1 MITKER
7 FPTSSH
13 EVTNSRGESFDYKKY
28 GIEPI
33 VKSNSLDGDN
43 FSTPHEWTPAGRAEK
58 VNDARDAVAIA
69 FGDKPPA
76 MARQESNTGRQ
87 LLVGEA
93 YKAATDGG
101 IAPTNERASTRQ
113 VFMTGEKITG
123 KLPSHADAERGP
135 QSVDEMFNRRADLL
149 AKGVPEDL
157 VDGIVSGEHNRDRGD
172 NLVQYASRPPVEQ
185 AAYEQPAIREESDEL
200 VSRETSAS
208 AAMPEAK
215 ETPLPPHA
223 EIPKAE
229 TAAAKPPSDP
239 EPKASK
245 ENTPPET
252 ASNESPK
259 VETTEAK
266 PATSNRTAEKNPA
279 EQVEQPDGN
288 QKNTV
293 KSEADVSKSDGK
305 QAAGEKNPAEQV
317 MQPAEDKISPV
328 EAQSDGNQENK
339 LESKADVSKSDGKQA
354 AGEQNTTK
362 PGERQP
368 FDQEKANKWAGD
380 FLRAYSGFLDQNV
393 RAELAD
399 RLKAKGGL
407 NVDRETIQAMYN
419 LAREAGPQSLVWQTE
434 PGSGSAL
441 QQFAGKARRDLQ
453 SIVESL

>member
-101 IAPTNERASTRQ
+101 AAPTNERASTRR

-135 QSVDEMFNRRADLL
+135 QSVDEMLNRRADLL
-149 AKGVPEDL
+149 AKGVPEDM
-157 VDGIVSGEHNRDRGD
+157 VDGIVRGEHNKGRGD
-172 NLVQYASRPPVEQ
+172 NLVQHASRPSVEQ
-185 AAYEQPAIREESDEL
+185 AAYEQPAIREESNEL
-200 VSRETSAS
+200 VSHETSAS
-208 AAMPEAK
+208 DAVPKVE
-215 ETPLPPHA
+215 ETPLPPRA

-229 TAAAKPPSDP
+229 TDAAKSPSEP
-239 EPKASK
+239 ESKASK

-252 ASNESPK
+252 ARNESPK
-259 VETTEAK
+259 AETK
-266 PATSNRTAEKNPA
+266 PATSNRIAEKNPA

-305 QAAGEKNPAEQV
+305 QAAGE
-317 MQPAEDKISPV
+317 
-328 EAQSDGNQENK
+328 
-339 LESKADVSKSDGKQA
+339 
-354 AGEQNTTK
+354 QNTTK

-368 FDQEKANKWAGD
+368 FDQKRANKWAGD
-380 FLRAYSGFLDQNV
+380 FLRAYGRFLDQNV

-399 RLKAKGGL
+399 RLKSKGGL
-407 NVDRETIQAMYN
+407 NVDRETLQAMSK
-419 LAREAGPQSLVWQTE
+419 LAREANPQSPVWQTE
-434 PGSGSAL
+434 PGSGSTIQMA
-441 QQFAGKARRDLQ
+441 ADEARSRLQ

>member
-1 MITKER
+1 MITRER
-7 FPTSSH
+7 IPSH
-13 EVTNSRGESFDYKKY
+13 EAPDNTPGKSFDYEKY
-28 GIEPI
+28 GISPTVE
-33 VKSNSLDGDN
+33 SNSLDGDN

-101 IAPTNERASTRQ
+101 KALTNERASIRR

-135 QSVDEMFNRRADLL
+135 QSVDEMLNRRADLL

-157 VDGIVSGEHNRDRGD
+157 VDGIVRGEHNRDRGD

-185 AAYEQPAIREESDEL
+185 AAYEQSAIREESDEL

-252 ASNESPK
+252 ARNESLK
-259 VETTEAK
+259 AKTTEAK
-266 PATSNRTAEKNPA
+266 PATSDRAAEKNPA

-305 QAAGEKNPAEQV
+305 QAAGE
-317 MQPAEDKISPV
+317 
-328 EAQSDGNQENK
+328 
-339 LESKADVSKSDGKQA
+339 
-354 AGEQNTTK
+354 QNTTK
-362 PGERQP
+362 PGERQ
-368 FDQEKANKWAGD
+368 QRANKWAGD
-380 FLRAYSGFLDQNV
+380 FLRAYGGFLDQNV

-399 RLKAKGGL
+399 RLKSKGGL
-407 NVDRETIQAMYN
+407 NVDAETLQAMYD
-419 LAREAGPQSLVWQTE
+419 LVKKAGPQSPIWQVM
-434 PGSGSAL
+434 PGSGSTIRRA
-441 QQFAGKARRDLQ
+441 ADEARSRLQ

>member
-1 MITKER
+1 MNTKER
-7 FPTSSH
+7 FPSH
-13 EVTNSRGESFDYKKY
+13 EATNSSEQGESFDYEKY
-28 GIEPI
+28 GISPTVE
-33 VKSNSLDGDN
+33 SRSFDN
-43 FSTPHEWTPAGRAEK
+43 NGGTPHEWTPAGRAEK

-101 IAPTNERASTRQ
+101 KAPTNERASIRR

-135 QSVDEMFNRRADLL
+135 QSVDEMLNRRADLL

-157 VDGIVSGEHNRDRGD
+157 VDGIVRGEHNRDRGD

-185 AAYEQPAIREESDEL
+185 AVYEQSAIREEPSEL
-200 VSRETSAS
+200 VSHETSAS
-208 AAMPEAK
+208 TAMPEAK
-215 ETPLPPHA
+215 ETPLPPHV

-229 TAAAKPPSDP
+229 TVVAKPSSEP

-245 ENTPPET
+245 ENTPPKT
-252 ASNESPK
+252 ARNESPK
-259 VETTEAK
+259 VEATETK

-279 EQVEQPDGN
+279 EQVAQPDGN

-293 KSEADVSKSDGK
+293 KSE
-305 QAAGEKNPAEQV
+305 
-317 MQPAEDKISPV
+317 
-328 EAQSDGNQENK
+328 
-339 LESKADVSKSDGKQA
+339 ADVSKSDGKQA

>member
-1 MITKER
+1 MITRER
-7 FPTSSH
+7 LPSH
-13 EVTNSRGESFDYKKY
+13 EAPDNTPGKSFDYEKY
-28 GIEPI
+28 GISPTVE
-33 VKSNSLDGDN
+33 SNSFDN
-43 FSTPHEWTPAGRAEK
+43 DSGMPHEWTPAGRAKK

-76 MARQESNTGRQ
+76 MARQELNAGRQ

-101 IAPTNERASTRQ
+101 IAPTNERAFTRR

-135 QSVDEMFNRRADLL
+135 QSVGEMLDRRANLL

-157 VDGIVSGEHNRDRGD
+157 VDGIVRGEHNRDRGD

-185 AAYEQPAIREESDEL
+185 AVYEQPAIREESNEL
-200 VSRETSAS
+200 VSHETSAS
-208 AAMPEAK
+208 AAMPEAE
-215 ETPLPPHA
+215 ETPLPPRA
-223 EIPKAE
+223 EISKAE
-229 TAAAKPPSDP
+229 TAAAKPSSEP
-239 EPKASK
+239 EPKAPK

-266 PATSNRTAEKNPA
+266 PATNNRTAEKNPA
-279 EQVEQPDGN
+279 EQVAQPAEDKTSLVEQSDGN

-293 KSEADVSKSDGK
+293 KSE
-305 QAAGEKNPAEQV
+305 
-317 MQPAEDKISPV
+317 
-328 EAQSDGNQENK
+328 
-339 LESKADVSKSDGKQA
+339 ADVSKSDGKQA

-368 FDQEKANKWAGD
+368 FDQKKANKWAGD
-380 FLRAYSGFLDQNV
+380 FLRAYGGFLDQNT
-393 RAELAD
+393 RAGLAD

-407 NVDRETIQAMYN
+407 NVDAKTLQAMSDLVRKAN
-419 LAREAGPQSLVWQTE
+419 PQSPIWQTE

-441 QQFAGKARRDLQ
+441 QQFAGRARRDLQ
-453 SIVESL
+453 NIIDSL

>member
-1 MITKER
+1 MNTKER
-7 FPTSSH
+7 FPSH
-13 EVTNSRGESFDYKKY
+13 EATNSSEQGESFDYKKY
-28 GIEPI
+28 GIEPT

-58 VNDARDAVAIA
+58 INDARDAVAIA

-101 IAPTNERASTRQ
+101 AAPTNERASIRR

-135 QSVDEMFNRRADLL
+135 QSVDEMLNRRADLL

-157 VDGIVSGEHNRDRGD
+157 VDGIVRGEHNRDRGD

-185 AAYEQPAIREESDEL
+185 AVYEQPAIREEPSEL
-200 VSRETSAS
+200 VSHETSAS
-208 AAMPEAK
+208 DAVPKVE
-215 ETPLPPHA
+215 ETPLPPRA

-229 TAAAKPPSDP
+229 TDAAKPSSEP
-239 EPKASK
+239 EPKAPK

-252 ASNESPK
+252 ARNESLK
-259 VETTEAK
+259 AKTTEAK
-266 PATSNRTAEKNPA
+266 PATSDRAAEKNPA

-305 QAAGEKNPAEQV
+305 QAAGE
-317 MQPAEDKISPV
+317 
-328 EAQSDGNQENK
+328 
-339 LESKADVSKSDGKQA
+339 
-354 AGEQNTTK
+354 QNTTK
-362 PGERQP
+362 PGERQ
-368 FDQEKANKWAGD
+368 QRANKWAGD

-399 RLKAKGGL
+399 MLKSKGGL
-407 NVDRETIQAMYN
+407 NVDAETLQAMSK
-419 LAREAGPQSLVWQTE
+419 LAKEANPRSPIWQTK

-441 QQFAGKARRDLQ
+441 QKFADRARKNLQ
-453 SIVESL
+453 SIIESL

>member
-7 FPTSSH
+7 FPISSH

-28 GIEPI
+28 DIEPI

-101 IAPTNERASTRQ
+101 IAPTNERASTRR

-135 QSVDEMFNRRADLL
+135 QSVDEMLNRRADLL

-185 AAYEQPAIREESDEL
+185 AVYEQPAIREESNEL
-200 VSRETSAS
+200 VSHETSAS
-208 AAMPEAK
+208 DAVPK
-215 ETPLPPHA
+215 VQETPLPPRA

-229 TAAAKPPSDP
+229 TDATKPSSEP
-239 EPKASK
+239 EPKALT

-252 ASNESPK
+252 ARNESPK
-259 VETTEAK
+259 VEATEAK

-279 EQVEQPDGN
+279 EQVAQPAEDKTSPVEAQSDGN

-305 QAAGEKNPAEQV
+305 QAAGE
-317 MQPAEDKISPV
+317 
-328 EAQSDGNQENK
+328 
-339 LESKADVSKSDGKQA
+339 
-354 AGEQNTTK
+354 QNTTK
-362 PGERQP
+362 PGERQ
-368 FDQEKANKWAGD
+368 QRANKWAGD
-380 FLRAYSGFLDQNV
+380 FLRAYGGFLDQDV

-407 NVDRETIQAMYN
+407 NVDAKTLQAMSK
-419 LAREAGPQSLVWQTE
+419 LAKEANPRSPVWQTK

-441 QQFAGKARRDLQ
+441 QKSADRARRDLQ
-453 SIVESL
+453 SIIESL

>member
-1 MITKER
+1 MITRER
-7 FPTSSH
+7 IPSH
-13 EVTNSRGESFDYKKY
+13 EAPDNTPGKSFDYEKY
-28 GIEPI
+28 GISPTVE
-33 VKSNSLDGDN
+33 SNSLDGDN

-76 MARQESNTGRQ
+76 MASQESNTGRQ

-101 IAPTNERASTRQ
+101 KAPTNERASIRR

-135 QSVDEMFNRRADLL
+135 QSVDEMLDRRADLL

-157 VDGIVSGEHNRDRGD
+157 VDGIVRGEHNRDRGD

-185 AAYEQPAIREESDEL
+185 AVYEQPAIREEPSEL
-200 VSRETSAS
+200 VSHETSYVT
-208 AAMPEAK
+208 AMPEAK

-229 TAAAKPPSDP
+229 TDAAKSPSEP
-239 EPKASK
+239 EPKAST

-252 ASNESPK
+252 ARNESPK
-259 VETTEAK
+259 AKTAETK

-279 EQVEQPDGN
+279 EQVEQPAEDKTSPVEAQSDGN

-305 QAAGEKNPAEQV
+305 QAAEEQ
-317 MQPAEDKISPV
+317 ST
-328 EAQSDGNQENK
+328 
-339 LESKADVSKSDGKQA
+339 KQ
-354 AGEQNTTK
+354 

-368 FDQEKANKWAGD
+368 FNQEKADKWAGD
-380 FLRAYSGFLDQNV
+380 FLRAYGRFLDQDV

-407 NVDRETIQAMYN
+407 NVDAKTLRAMSDLVRKAN
-419 LAREAGPQSLVWQTE
+419 PQSPIWQTR

-441 QQFAGKARRDLQ
+441 QQFAGRARRDLQ
-453 SIVESL
+453 NIIESL

>member
-1 MITKER
+1 M
-7 FPTSSH
+7 
-13 EVTNSRGESFDYKKY
+13 TNSREQGESFDYKKY
-28 GIEPI
+28 SIEPT

-101 IAPTNERASTRQ
+101 IAPTNKRASIRR
-113 VFMTGEKITG
+113 VLMTGEKITG
-123 KLPSHADAERGP
+123 ELPSHADAEKGP
-135 QSVDEMFNRRADLL
+135 QSVDKMLDRRADLL
-149 AKGVPEDL
+149 AKGVPKDL
-157 VDGIVSGEHNRDRGD
+157 VDGIVSGERNSDRGD

-185 AAYEQPAIREESDEL
+185 AAYEQPAIREESNEL
-200 VSRETSAS
+200 VSHETSAS
-208 AAMPEAK
+208 AVMPEAK

-239 EPKASK
+239 EPKVPK
-245 ENTPPET
+245 ESTPPKT
-252 ASNESPK
+252 ARNESLK
-259 VETTEAK
+259 AKTTEAK

-279 EQVEQPDGN
+279 EQV
-288 QKNTV
+288 
-293 KSEADVSKSDGK
+293 A
-305 QAAGEKNPAEQV
+305 
-317 MQPAEDKISPV
+317 QPAEDKTSPV
-328 EAQSDGNQENK
+328 EAQSDGNQKNTV
-339 LESKADVSKSDGKQA
+339 ESEADVSKSDGKQA

-368 FDQEKANKWAGD
+368 FDQERANKWAGD
-380 FLRAYSGFLDQNV
+380 FLRAYGGFLDQNI

-407 NVDRETIQAMYN
+407 NVDRETIQAMSR
-419 LAREAGPQSLVWQTE
+419 LAREAGPQSPIWQTE

-441 QQFAGKARRDLQ
+441 QQFADRARKNLQ
-453 SIVESL
+453 SIIESL

>member
-7 FPTSSH
+7 FPTPSH

-43 FSTPHEWTPAGRAEK
+43 FSTPHEWTPAGRAKK

-101 IAPTNERASTRQ
+101 IAPTNERASTRR

-123 KLPSHADAERGP
+123 KLPSHADAEKGP
-135 QSVDEMFNRRADLL
+135 QSVDEMLNRRADLL

-157 VDGIVSGEHNRDRGD
+157 VDGIVRGEHNRDRGD

-185 AAYEQPAIREESDEL
+185 AAYEQPAIREESNEL
-200 VSRETSAS
+200 VSHETSAS
-208 AAMPEAK
+208 AVMLEAK
-215 ETPLPPHA
+215 ETSLPPRA

-229 TAAAKPPSDP
+229 TAAAKPPSEP
-239 EPKASK
+239 EPKAPK
-245 ENTPPET
+245 ESVPLET
-252 ASNESPK
+252 ARNESPK
-259 VETTEAK
+259 AEAK
-266 PATSNRTAEKNPA
+266 PATSDRAAEKNPA
-279 EQVEQPDGN
+279 EQVGQPAEDKTSPVEQPDGN

-305 QAAGEKNPAEQV
+305 QAAGE
-317 MQPAEDKISPV
+317 
-328 EAQSDGNQENK
+328 
-339 LESKADVSKSDGKQA
+339 
-354 AGEQNTTK
+354 QNTTK

-368 FDQEKANKWAGD
+368 FDQERANKWAGD
-380 FLRAYSGFLDQNV
+380 FLRAYGRFLDQNT
-393 RAELAD
+393 RAGLAD

-407 NVDRETIQAMYN
+407 NVDAKTLQAMSDLVRKAN
-419 LAREAGPQSLVWQTE
+419 PQSPVWQTE
-434 PGSGSAL
+434 PGSGSTIRRA
-441 QQFAGKARRDLQ
+441 ADEARSRLQ

>member
-1 MITKER
+1 MITRER
-7 FPTSSH
+7 IPSH
-13 EVTNSRGESFDYKKY
+13 EAPDNTPGKSFDYEKY
-28 GIEPI
+28 GISPTVEP
-33 VKSNSLDGDN
+33 NSLDGDN

-101 IAPTNERASTRQ
+101 KAPTNERASIRR

-135 QSVDEMFNRRADLL
+135 QSVDEMLNRRANLL

-157 VDGIVSGEHNRDRGD
+157 VDGIVRGEHNKDRGD
-172 NLVQYASRPPVEQ
+172 NLVQYASRPPIEQ
-185 AAYEQPAIREESDEL
+185 AAYEQPAIREESNEL
-200 VSRETSAS
+200 VSHETSAS
-208 AAMPEAK
+208 AAMPEAE
-215 ETPLPPHA
+215 ETPLPPRA
-223 EIPKAE
+223 EISKAE
-229 TAAAKPPSDP
+229 TAAAKPSSEP
-239 EPKASK
+239 EPKAPK
-245 ENTPPET
+245 ESVPLE
-252 ASNESPK
+252 AARNESPK
-259 VETTEAK
+259 AETK

-305 QAAGEKNPAEQV
+305 QAAGE
-317 MQPAEDKISPV
+317 
-328 EAQSDGNQENK
+328 
-339 LESKADVSKSDGKQA
+339 
-354 AGEQNTTK
+354 QNTTK
-362 PGERQP
+362 PGERQ
-368 FDQEKANKWAGD
+368 QRANKWAGD
-380 FLRAYSGFLDQNV
+380 FLRAYGGFLDQNV

-407 NVDRETIQAMYN
+407 NVDAKTLRAMSR
-419 LAREAGPQSLVWQTE
+419 LAKEAGPQSPIWQVMS
-434 PGSGSAL
+434 GSGSTIRRA
-441 QQFAGKARRDLQ
+441 ADEARSRLQ

>member
-1 MITKER
+1 MNTKER

-13 EVTNSRGESFDYKKY
+13 EVTNSREQGESFDYKKY
-28 GIEPI
+28 GIEPT

-58 VNDARDAVAIA
+58 VNDARDAVVIA

-101 IAPTNERASTRQ
+101 TAPTNERASTRR

-157 VDGIVSGEHNRDRGD
+157 VDGIVRGEHNRDRGD
-172 NLVQYASRPPVEQ
+172 NLVQYASRPPAEQ
-185 AAYEQPAIREESDEL
+185 AVYEQPATHEEPKEL

-208 AAMPEAK
+208 DAVPKVE
-215 ETPLPPHA
+215 ETPLPPRA
-223 EIPKAE
+223 EISKAE
-229 TAAAKPPSDP
+229 TDVAKPSSEP
-239 EPKASK
+239 EPKAPK
-245 ENTPPET
+245 ESTRPKT
-252 ASNESPK
+252 VRNESPK
-259 VETTEAK
+259 VEATEAK

-279 EQVEQPDGN
+279 EQVAQPAEDKTSPLEQSDSN
-288 QKNTV
+288 QENTLE
-293 KSEADVSKSDGK
+293 SEADVSKT
-305 QAAGEKNPAEQV
+305 GEKQV
-317 MQPAEDKISPV
+317 
-328 EAQSDGNQENK
+328 
-339 LESKADVSKSDGKQA
+339 

-399 RLKAKGGL
+399 RLKSKGGL
-407 NVDRETIQAMYN
+407 NVDAETLQAMSK
-419 LAREAGPQSLVWQTE
+419 LAKEANPRSPIWQTK

-441 QQFAGKARRDLQ
+441 QKFADRARKNLQ
-453 SIVESL
+453 SIIESL

>member
-1 MITKER
+1 MITRELS
-7 FPTSSH
+7 PSH
-13 EVTNSRGESFDYKKY
+13 EAPDNTPGESFDYEKY
-28 GIEPI
+28 GISPTVE
-33 VKSNSLDGDN
+33 SNSFDN
-43 FSTPHEWTPAGRAEK
+43 DSGMPHEWTPAGRAEK

-101 IAPTNERASTRQ
+101 KAPTNERASIRR

-135 QSVDEMFNRRADLL
+135 QSVDEMLNRRADLL

-157 VDGIVSGEHNRDRGD
+157 VDGIVRGEHNRDRGD

-185 AAYEQPAIREESDEL
+185 AVYEQPAIREEPSEL
-200 VSRETSAS
+200 VSHETSAS
-208 AAMPEAK
+208 DAVPK
-215 ETPLPPHA
+215 VQETPLPPRA

-229 TAAAKPPSDP
+229 TDAAKPSSEP
-239 EPKASK
+239 EPKAPK

-252 ASNESPK
+252 ARNESLK
-259 VETTEAK
+259 AKTTEAK
-266 PATSNRTAEKNPA
+266 PATSDRAAEKNPA
-279 EQVEQPDGN
+279 EQVEQPDGT

-362 PGERQP
+362 PGERQ
-368 FDQEKANKWAGD
+368 QRANKWAGD

-399 RLKAKGGL
+399 RLKVKGGL
-407 NVDRETIQAMYN
+407 NVDRETLQAMSN
-419 LAREAGPQSLVWQTE
+419 LAKEANPRSPIWQTK

-441 QQFAGKARRDLQ
+441 QKFADKARKNLQ
-453 SIVESL
+453 SIIESL

>member
-1 MITKER
+1 MITRER
-7 FPTSSH
+7 IPSH
-13 EVTNSRGESFDYKKY
+13 EAPDNTPGKSFDYEKY
-28 GIEPI
+28 GISPTVE
-33 VKSNSLDGDN
+33 SNSLDGDN

-101 IAPTNERASTRQ
+101 KAPTNERASIRR

-135 QSVDEMFNRRADLL
+135 QSVDEMLNRRADLL

-157 VDGIVSGEHNRDRGD
+157 VDGIVRGEHNKDRGD

-185 AAYEQPAIREESDEL
+185 AVYEQPAIREEPSEL
-200 VSRETSAS
+200 VSHETSYVT
-208 AAMPEAK
+208 AMPEAK

-229 TAAAKPPSDP
+229 TDAAKPPSEP
-239 EPKASK
+239 EPKAPK
-245 ENTPPET
+245 ESVPLET
-252 ASNESPK
+252 ARNESPK
-259 VETTEAK
+259 AETK

-279 EQVEQPDGN
+279 EQVEQPAEDKTSPVEAQSDGN

-305 QAAGEKNPAEQV
+305 QAAGE
-317 MQPAEDKISPV
+317 
-328 EAQSDGNQENK
+328 
-339 LESKADVSKSDGKQA
+339 
-354 AGEQNTTK
+354 QNTTK
-362 PGERQP
+362 PGERQK
-368 FDQEKANKWAGD
+368 KANKWAGD
-380 FLRAYSGFLDQNV
+380 FLRAYGGFLDQNV
-393 RAELAD
+393 RVELAG
-399 RLKAKGGL
+399 RLEAKGGL
-407 NVDRETIQAMYN
+407 NVSAETLQAMSDLVRKAN
-419 LAREAGPQSLVWQTE
+419 PQSPVWQTK

-441 QQFAGKARRDLQ
+441 QQFAGKVRRDLQ
-453 SIVESL
+453 SIIESL

>member
-1 MITKER
+1 M
-7 FPTSSH
+7 
-13 EVTNSRGESFDYKKY
+13 TNSREQDELFDYKKY
-28 GIEPI
+28 GIEPT

-101 IAPTNERASTRQ
+101 IASTNERASTRR

-123 KLPSHADAERGP
+123 KLPSHANAERGP
-135 QSVDEMFNRRADLL
+135 QSVDEMLDRRADLL
-149 AKGVPEDL
+149 AKGVPEDM
-157 VDGIVSGEHNRDRGD
+157 VDGIVRGEHNKGRGD

-185 AAYEQPAIREESDEL
+185 VAYEQPVIHGEPKEL
-200 VSRETSAS
+200 VSRETNAS
-208 AAMPEAK
+208 AAMPEAE
-215 ETPLPPHA
+215 ETPLPPRA

-229 TAAAKPPSDP
+229 IDAAKPSSEP
-239 EPKASK
+239 EPKAPK
-245 ENTPPET
+245 ESVPLE
-252 ASNESPK
+252 AARNESPK
-259 VETTEAK
+259 AETK

-279 EQVEQPDGN
+279 EQVG
-288 QKNTV
+288 
-293 KSEADVSKSDGK
+293 
-305 QAAGEKNPAEQV
+305 
-317 MQPAEDKISPV
+317 QPAEDKTSPV
-328 EAQSDGNQENK
+328 EQPDSNQENT
-339 LESKADVSKSDGKQA
+339 LESEVDVSKTDEKQA
-354 AGEQNTTK
+354 AREQSTK
-362 PGERQP
+362 QPGERQP

-393 RAELAD
+393 RAELVD

-407 NVDRETIQAMYN
+407 NVDAETLQAMSR
-419 LAREAGPQSLVWQTE
+419 LAKEAGPRSPIWQVM
-434 PGSGSAL
+434 PGSGSTIRRA
-441 QQFAGKARRDLQ
+441 ADEARSRLQ

>member
-1 MITKER
+1 MNTKER
-7 FPTSSH
+7 FPISSH
-13 EVTNSRGESFDYKKY
+13 EVTNSRSESFDYKKY

-76 MARQESNTGRQ
+76 LARQESNTGRQ

-101 IAPTNERASTRQ
+101 AAPTNERASTRR
-113 VFMTGEKITG
+113 VLMTGEKITG

-135 QSVDEMFNRRADLL
+135 QSVDEMLDRRAQLIEN
-149 AKGVPEDL
+149 GVPGDM
-157 VDGIVSGEHNRDRGD
+157 VDSIVMGEHNKDRGD

-185 AAYEQPAIREESDEL
+185 AAYEQPATHEEPKEL

-208 AAMPEAK
+208 DAVPKVE
-215 ETPLPPHA
+215 EIPLPPHA

-229 TAAAKPPSDP
+229 TDAAKPPSEP
-239 EPKASK
+239 EPKAPK
-245 ENTPPET
+245 ESVPPET
-252 ASNESPK
+252 ARNESPK
-259 VETTEAK
+259 VEATEAK

-279 EQVEQPDGN
+279 EQVAQPAEDKTSPVEQSDGN

-293 KSEADVSKSDGK
+293 ESE
-305 QAAGEKNPAEQV
+305 
-317 MQPAEDKISPV
+317 
-328 EAQSDGNQENK
+328 
-339 LESKADVSKSDGKQA
+339 ADVSKSDGKQA

-362 PGERQP
+362 PGERQ
-368 FDQEKANKWAGD
+368 QRANKWAGD
-380 FLRAYSGFLDQNV
+380 FLRAYGGFLDQNV

-399 RLKAKGGL
+399 RLKSKGGL
-407 NVDRETIQAMYN
+407 NVDAETLQAMYD
-419 LAREAGPQSLVWQTE
+419 LVKKAGPQSPIWQVM
-434 PGSGSAL
+434 PGSGSTIRRA
-441 QQFAGKARRDLQ
+441 ADEARSSLQ

>member
-1 MITKER
+1 MITRER
-7 FPTSSH
+7 IPSH
-13 EVTNSRGESFDYKKY
+13 EAPDNTPGKSFDYEKY
-28 GIEPI
+28 GISPTVE
-33 VKSNSLDGDN
+33 SNSLDGDN

-101 IAPTNERASTRQ
+101 KAPTNERASIRR

-135 QSVDEMFNRRADLL
+135 QSVDEMLNRRADLL

-157 VDGIVSGEHNRDRGD
+157 VDGIVRGEHNRDRGD

-185 AAYEQPAIREESDEL
+185 AVYEQPAIREEPSEL
-200 VSRETSAS
+200 VSHETSAS
-208 AAMPEAK
+208 TAMPEAK
-215 ETPLPPHA
+215 ETPLPPHV

-229 TAAAKPPSDP
+229 TVVAKPSSEP

-245 ENTPPET
+245 ENTPPKT
-252 ASNESPK
+252 ARNESPK
-259 VETTEAK
+259 VEATETK

-279 EQVEQPDGN
+279 EQVAQPAEDKTSPLEQSDSN
-288 QKNTV
+288 QENTLE
-293 KSEADVSKSDGK
+293 SEADVSKT
-305 QAAGEKNPAEQV
+305 GE
-317 MQPAEDKISPV
+317 
-328 EAQSDGNQENK
+328 
-339 LESKADVSKSDGKQA
+339 KQA

-362 PGERQP
+362 PGERQQRA
-368 FDQEKANKWAGD
+368 DKWAGD
-380 FLRAYSGFLDQNV
+380 FLRAYGGFLDQNV
-393 RAELAD
+393 RVELAG
-399 RLKAKGGL
+399 RLEAKGGL
-407 NVDRETIQAMYN
+407 NVSAETLQAMSD
-419 LAREAGPQSLVWQTE
+419 LVREANPQSPIWQTE

-441 QQFAGKARRDLQ
+441 QKFAGKVRRDLQ

>member
-1 MITKER
+1 MT
-7 FPTSSH
+7 
-13 EVTNSRGESFDYKKY
+13 FDYKKY

-101 IAPTNERASTRQ
+101 AAPTNERASTRR
-113 VFMTGEKITG
+113 VLMTGEKITG
-123 KLPSHADAERGP
+123 KLPSHADAEKGP
-135 QSVDEMFNRRADLL
+135 QSVDEMLNRRADLL

-185 AAYEQPAIREESDEL
+185 AVYEQPATHDEPKEL

-208 AAMPEAK
+208 DAVPKVE

-229 TAAAKPPSDP
+229 TDAAKSPSEP
-239 EPKASK
+239 EPKAST

-259 VETTEAK
+259 IETTEAK
-266 PATSNRTAEKNPA
+266 PAANNRTAEKNPA

-305 QAAGEKNPAEQV
+305 QAAGE
-317 MQPAEDKISPV
+317 
-328 EAQSDGNQENK
+328 
-339 LESKADVSKSDGKQA
+339 
-354 AGEQNTTK
+354 QNTTK
-362 PGERQP
+362 PGERQ
-368 FDQEKANKWAGD
+368 QRANKWVGD
-380 FLRAYSGFLDQNV
+380 FLRAYGGFLDQNV
-393 RAELAD
+393 RAELVD

-407 NVDRETIQAMYN
+407 NVDEETLQAMYK
-419 LAREAGPQSLVWQTE
+419 LAREANPRSPIWQTE
-434 PGSGSAL
+434 PGSGSTIRRA
-441 QQFAGKARRDLQ
+441 ADEARSRLQ

>member
-13 EVTNSRGESFDYKKY
+13 EATNSRKQDELFDYKKY
-28 GIEPI
+28 GIEPT

-93 YKAATDGG
+93 YNKAATDGG
-101 IAPTNERASTRQ
+101 AAPTNERASTRQ
-113 VFMTGEKITG
+113 VLMTGEKITG

-135 QSVDEMFNRRADLL
+135 QSVSEMLDRRADLL
-149 AKGVPEDL
+149 EKGVPGDL
-157 VDGIVSGEHNRDRGD
+157 VDNIVRGEHNKDRGD

-185 AAYEQPAIREESDEL
+185 AVYEQPAIRDESSEL
-200 VSRETSAS
+200 VSHETSAS
-208 AAMPEAK
+208 DAVPKVE
-215 ETPLPPHA
+215 EIPLPPHA

-229 TAAAKPPSDP
+229 TDAAKPLSEP

-252 ASNESPK
+252 ARNESPK

-279 EQVEQPDGN
+279 EQV
-288 QKNTV
+288 
-293 KSEADVSKSDGK
+293 
-305 QAAGEKNPAEQV
+305 

-328 EAQSDGNQENK
+328 EAQSDGNQKNTV
-339 LESKADVSKSDGKQA
+339 ESKADVSKSDGKHA

-441 QQFAGKARRDLQ
+441 QQFADRARRDLQ
-453 SIVESL
+453 SIIESL

>member
-1 MITKER
+1 MITRER
-7 FPTSSH
+7 IPSH
-13 EVTNSRGESFDYKKY
+13 EAPDNTPGKSFDYEKY
-28 GIEPI
+28 GISPTVEP
-33 VKSNSLDGDN
+33 NSLDGDN

-101 IAPTNERASTRQ
+101 KAPTNERASIRR

-135 QSVDEMFNRRADLL
+135 QSVDEMLNRRADLL

-157 VDGIVSGEHNRDRGD
+157 VDGIVRGEHNRDRGD

-185 AAYEQPAIREESDEL
+185 AVYEQPAIREEPSEL
-200 VSRETSAS
+200 VSHETSAS
-208 AAMPEAK
+208 TAMPEAK
-215 ETPLPPHA
+215 ETPLPPHV

-229 TAAAKPPSDP
+229 TVVAKLSSEP

-252 ASNESPK
+252 VRNESPK
-259 VETTEAK
+259 AEAK
-266 PATSNRTAEKNPA
+266 PVTSDRAVEKNPA
-279 EQVEQPDGN
+279 EQVGQPAEDKTSPVEQPDGN

-305 QAAGEKNPAEQV
+305 QAAGE
-317 MQPAEDKISPV
+317 
-328 EAQSDGNQENK
+328 
-339 LESKADVSKSDGKQA
+339 
-354 AGEQNTTK
+354 QNTTK
-362 PGERQP
+362 PGEHQP
-368 FDQEKANKWAGD
+368 FDQERADKWAGD
-380 FLRAYSGFLDQNV
+380 FLRAYGGFLDQNV
-393 RAELAD
+393 RVELAG
-399 RLKAKGGL
+399 RLEAKGGL
-407 NVDRETIQAMYN
+407 NVSAETLQAMSD
-419 LAREAGPQSLVWQTE
+419 LVREANPQSPIWQTE

-441 QQFAGKARRDLQ
+441 QKFAGKVRRDLQ

>member
-7 FPTSSH
+7 FPTPSH

-28 GIEPI
+28 GIEPT

-43 FSTPHEWTPAGRAEK
+43 FSTPHEWTPAGRAKK

-101 IAPTNERASTRQ
+101 IAPTNERASTRR
-113 VFMTGEKITG
+113 VFMTDEKITG

-135 QSVDEMFNRRADLL
+135 QSVGEMLDWRADLS

-157 VDGIVSGEHNRDRGD
+157 VDSVVMSEHNKDRGD

-185 AAYEQPAIREESDEL
+185 VAYEQPAIHEQPKEL
-200 VSRETSAS
+200 VARETNAS
-208 AAMPEAK
+208 AAMPEA
-215 ETPLPPHA
+215 EEVPLPPRA

-229 TAAAKPPSDP
+229 IDAAKPSSEP
-239 EPKASK
+239 EPKAPK
-245 ENTPPET
+245 ESVPLET
-252 ASNESPK
+252 ARNESPK
-259 VETTEAK
+259 VEATEAK
-266 PATSNRTAEKNPA
+266 PATNNRTAEKNPVERVTQPA
-279 EQVEQPDGN
+279 EDKTSPVEAQSDGN

-293 KSEADVSKSDGK
+293 KSEADVSKTDEK
-305 QAAGEKNPAEQV
+305 QVAE
-317 MQPAEDKISPV
+317 E
-328 EAQSDGNQENK
+328 QS
-339 LESKADVSKSDGKQA
+339 
-354 AGEQNTTK
+354 TTK

-407 NVDRETIQAMYN
+407 NVDAETLQAMSK
-419 LAREAGPQSLVWQTE
+419 LAKEANPRSPIWQTK

-441 QQFAGKARRDLQ
+441 QKFADRARKNLQ
-453 SIVESL
+453 SIIESL

>member
-1 MITKER
+1 MITRELS
-7 FPTSSH
+7 PSH
-13 EVTNSRGESFDYKKY
+13 EAPDNTPGKSFDYEKY
-28 GIEPI
+28 GISPT

-43 FSTPHEWTPAGRAEK
+43 FSMPHEWTPAGRAEK

-101 IAPTNERASTRQ
+101 TAPTNERASTRR
-113 VFMTGEKITG
+113 VLMTGEKITG

-135 QSVDEMFNRRADLL
+135 QSVDEMLDRRAQLIEN
-149 AKGVPEDL
+149 GVPGDM
-157 VDGIVSGEHNRDRGD
+157 VDSIVMGEHNKDRGD

-185 AAYEQPAIREESDEL
+185 AAYEQPAIREESNEL
-200 VSRETSAS
+200 VSHETSAS
-208 AAMPEAK
+208 AVMPEAK
-215 ETPLPPHA
+215 ETPLPPRA

-229 TAAAKPPSDP
+229 TAAAKPPSEP
-239 EPKASK
+239 EPKAPK
-245 ENTPPET
+245 ESVPLET
-252 ASNESPK
+252 ARNESPK
-259 VETTEAK
+259 AEAK
-266 PATSNRTAEKNPA
+266 PATSDRAAEKNPA
-279 EQVEQPDGN
+279 EQVGQPAEDKTSPVEQPDGN

-305 QAAGEKNPAEQV
+305 Q
-317 MQPAEDKISPV
+317 S
-328 EAQSDGNQENK
+328 
-339 LESKADVSKSDGKQA
+339 

-368 FDQEKANKWAGD
+368 FDQKEANKWAGD
-380 FLRAYSGFLDQNV
+380 FLRAYGGFLDQDV

-407 NVDRETIQAMYN
+407 NVDAKTLRAMSDLVRKAN
-419 LAREAGPQSLVWQTE
+419 PQSPIWQTR

-441 QQFAGKARRDLQ
+441 QQFAGRARRDLQ
-453 SIVESL
+453 NIIDSL

>member
-1 MITKER
+1 MIIRER
-7 FPTSSH
+7 IPSH
-13 EVTNSRGESFDYKKY
+13 EAPDNTPGKSFDYEKY
-28 GIEPI
+28 GISPTVE
-33 VKSNSLDGDN
+33 SNSLDGDN

-101 IAPTNERASTRQ
+101 KAPTNERASIRR

-135 QSVDEMFNRRADLL
+135 QSVDEMLNRRADLL

-157 VDGIVSGEHNRDRGD
+157 VDGIVRGEHNRDRGD

-185 AAYEQPAIREESDEL
+185 AVYEQPAIREEPSEL
-200 VSRETSAS
+200 VSHETSAS
-208 AAMPEAK
+208 DAVPKVE
-215 ETPLPPHA
+215 ETPLPPRA

-229 TAAAKPPSDP
+229 TDAAKPSSEP
-239 EPKASK
+239 EPKAPK

-252 ASNESPK
+252 ARNESLK
-259 VETTEAK
+259 AKTTEAK
-266 PATSNRTAEKNPA
+266 PATSDRAAEKNPA

-368 FDQEKANKWAGD
+368 FDQERADKWAGD
-380 FLRAYSGFLDQNV
+380 FLRAYGRFLDQNV
-393 RAELAD
+393 RVELAD

-407 NVDRETIQAMYN
+407 NVDAKTLQAMSDLVRKAN
-419 LAREAGPQSLVWQTE
+419 PQSPIWQTE
-434 PGSGSAL
+434 PGSSSTIRRA
-441 QQFAGKARRDLQ
+441 ADEARSRLQ

>member
-1 MITKER
+1 MNTKER

-13 EVTNSRGESFDYKKY
+13 EVTNSREQGESFDYKKY

-101 IAPTNERASTRQ
+101 IAPTNERASIRR

-135 QSVDEMFNRRADLL
+135 QSVDEMLNRRANLL

-157 VDGIVSGEHNRDRGD
+157 VDGIVRGEHNKDRGD
-172 NLVQYASRPPVEQ
+172 NLVQYASRPPIEQ
-185 AAYEQPAIREESDEL
+185 AAYEQPAIREESNEL
-200 VSRETSAS
+200 VSHETSAS
-208 AAMPEAK
+208 AAMPEAE
-215 ETPLPPHA
+215 ETPLPPRA
-223 EIPKAE
+223 EISKAE
-229 TAAAKPPSDP
+229 TAAAKPSSEP
-239 EPKASK
+239 EPKAPK
-245 ENTPPET
+245 ESVPLE
-252 ASNESPK
+252 AARNESPK
-259 VETTEAK
+259 AETK

-293 KSEADVSKSDGK
+293 ESEADVSKSDGK
-305 QAAGEKNPAEQV
+305 QAAGE
-317 MQPAEDKISPV
+317 
-328 EAQSDGNQENK
+328 
-339 LESKADVSKSDGKQA
+339 
-354 AGEQNTTK
+354 
-362 PGERQP
+362 
-368 FDQEKANKWAGD
+368 
-380 FLRAYSGFLDQNV
+380 
-393 RAELAD
+393 
-399 RLKAKGGL
+399 
-407 NVDRETIQAMYN
+407 
-419 LAREAGPQSLVWQTE
+419 
-434 PGSGSAL
+434 
-441 QQFAGKARRDLQ
+441 
-453 SIVESL
+453 

>member
-1 MITKER
+1 MITRELS
-7 FPTSSH
+7 PVSH
-13 EVTNSRGESFDYKKY
+13 EAPDSIPGESFDYEKY
-28 GIEPI
+28 GISPTVE
-33 VKSNSLDGDN
+33 SNSFDN
-43 FSTPHEWTPAGRAEK
+43 DSGMPHEWTPAGRAKK

-101 IAPTNERASTRQ
+101 IAPTNERASTRR

-135 QSVDEMFNRRADLL
+135 QSVDEMLNRRADLL

-185 AAYEQPAIREESDEL
+185 AVYEQPAIREEPSEL
-200 VSRETSAS
+200 VSHETSYVT
-208 AAMPEAK
+208 AMPEAK
-215 ETPLPPHA
+215 ETPLPPRA

-229 TAAAKPPSDP
+229 TDAAKSPSEP
-239 EPKASK
+239 EPKAST

-252 ASNESPK
+252 ARNESPK
-259 VETTEAK
+259 AKTAETK

-305 QAAGEKNPAEQV
+305 QAAGE
-317 MQPAEDKISPV
+317 
-328 EAQSDGNQENK
+328 
-339 LESKADVSKSDGKQA
+339 
-354 AGEQNTTK
+354 QNTTK

-368 FDQEKANKWAGD
+368 FNQEKADKWAGD
-380 FLRAYSGFLDQNV
+380 FLRAYSGFLDQNT
-393 RAELAD
+393 RAGLAD

-407 NVDRETIQAMYN
+407 NVDAKTLQAMSR
-419 LAREAGPQSLVWQTE
+419 LAKEAGPRSPIWQVM
-434 PGSGSAL
+434 PGSGSTIRRA
-441 QQFAGKARRDLQ
+441 ADEARSRLQ

>member
-7 FPTSSH
+7 FPTPSH

-28 GIEPI
+28 GIEPT

-43 FSTPHEWTPAGRAEK
+43 FSTPHEWTPAGRAKK

-76 MARQESNTGRQ
+76 IARQESNTGRQ

-101 IAPTNERASTRQ
+101 IAPTNERASTRR

-135 QSVDEMFNRRADLL
+135 QSVGEMLDWRADLS

-157 VDGIVSGEHNRDRGD
+157 VDSVVMSEHNKDRGD

-185 AAYEQPAIREESDEL
+185 VAYEQPAIHEQPKEL
-200 VSRETSAS
+200 VARETNAS
-208 AAMPEAK
+208 AAMPEA
-215 ETPLPPHA
+215 EEVPLPPRA

-229 TAAAKPPSDP
+229 IDAAKPSSEP
-239 EPKASK
+239 EPKAPK
-245 ENTPPET
+245 ESVPLET
-252 ASNESPK
+252 ARNESPK
-259 VETTEAK
+259 VEATEAK
-266 PATSNRTAEKNPA
+266 PATNNRTAEKNPVERVTQPA
-279 EQVEQPDGN
+279 EDKTSPVEAQSDGN

-293 KSEADVSKSDGK
+293 KSEADVSKTDEK
-305 QAAGEKNPAEQV
+305 QVAE
-317 MQPAEDKISPV
+317 E
-328 EAQSDGNQENK
+328 QS
-339 LESKADVSKSDGKQA
+339 
-354 AGEQNTTK
+354 TTK

-407 NVDRETIQAMYN
+407 NVDAETLQAMSK
-419 LAREAGPQSLVWQTE
+419 LAKEANPRSPIWQTK

-441 QQFAGKARRDLQ
+441 QKFADRARKNLQ
-453 SIVESL
+453 SIIESL

>member
-13 EVTNSRGESFDYKKY
+13 EVTNSREQDELFDYKKY
-28 GIEPI
+28 GIEPT

-101 IAPTNERASTRQ
+101 IAPTNERASIRR

-135 QSVDEMFNRRADLL
+135 QSVDEMLNRRADLL
-149 AKGVPEDL
+149 AKGVPKDL
-157 VDGIVSGEHNRDRGD
+157 VDGIVSGERNSDRGD

-185 AAYEQPAIREESDEL
+185 AAYEQPAIREESNEL

-208 AAMPEAK
+208 TAMPEAK
-215 ETPLPPHA
+215 ETPLPPHV

-229 TAAAKPPSDP
+229 TVVAKPSSEP
-239 EPKASK
+239 EPKAPK

-252 ASNESPK
+252 ARNESLK
-259 VETTEAK
+259 AKTTEAK
-266 PATSNRTAEKNPA
+266 PTTSDSAAEKNPA
-279 EQVEQPDGN
+279 EQVGQPAEDKTSPVEQPDGN

-305 QAAGEKNPAEQV
+305 QAAGEQSTK
-317 MQPAEDKISPV
+317 QPD
-328 EAQSDGNQENK
+328 
-339 LESKADVSKSDGKQA
+339 
-354 AGEQNTTK
+354 
-362 PGERQP
+362 ERQP
-368 FDQEKANKWAGD
+368 FNQKKANKWAGD
-380 FLRAYSGFLDQNV
+380 FLRAYGGFLDQNV

-407 NVDRETIQAMYN
+407 NVDAETLQAMSK
-419 LAREAGPQSLVWQTE
+419 LAKEANPRSPIWQTK

-453 SIVESL
+453 SIIESL